1 MSAIQSSNALQAE
14 ACSFPPSITLSLI
27 LSLNDELIHS
37 VGKIHSTLPAAG
49 SFPME
54 WKEL

>member
-1 MSAIQSSNALQAE
+1 MSAKRRPNALQAE
-14 ACSFPPSITLSLI
+14 TCSFPPSITLSLV
-27 LSLNDELIHS
+27 LSVTDEVIRS
-37 VGKIHSTLPAAG
+37 VGKISSAPPAAG